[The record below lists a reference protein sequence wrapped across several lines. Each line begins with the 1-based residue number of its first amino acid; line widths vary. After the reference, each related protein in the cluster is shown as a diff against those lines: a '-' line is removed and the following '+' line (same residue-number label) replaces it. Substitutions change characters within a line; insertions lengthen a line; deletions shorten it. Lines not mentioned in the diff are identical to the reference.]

1 MNISRSKYYYKP
13 KKDNHKDL
21 GILNM
26 IKDVALDFPC
36 YGHRRITATLRRDG
50 TVINQESF

>member
-1 MNISRSKYYYKP
+1 MNIPRSKHYYKP